1 MRRHLL
7 TCVLALMALAQMARA
22 QELNAK
28 VNINSQKISNT
39 KGAEVF
45 DELKTRLQDFIND
58 KQWTELQFREQERI
72 DCSFN
77 ITINKWDD
85 STNEFECT
93 LLMSSTRPVYNSSY
107 NTTVWSVKDE
117 DFHFNF
123 QQSDQLEFS
132 PENIQSNLVA
142 MIAYYAYMIIGMDL
156 ETFALKGGQRF
167 LETAEDI
174 VNKSQDLGYEGW
186 KAFSNTKNRFGL
198 LNDYLDGSM
207 EGMRTLMYEY
217 HRKGLDQMA
226 ENADNGRKAI
236 LDALEGLDQSHKARS
251 MSSLPQ
257 LFTEYKRDELVNI
270 FAGKG
275 TSEERN
281 RVYDILFSID
291 PSSAT
296 KIEKIKK

>member
-1 MRRHLL
+1 MKRLL
-7 TCVLALMALAQMARA
+7 TICAALLSLSVGVKA

-28 VNINSQKISNT
+28 VNINAQKISNT

-45 DELKTRLQDFIND
+45 EELRTRMQDFLNERS
-58 KQWTELQFREQERI
+58 WTEVQYREEERI
-72 DCSFN
+72 NCNFN
-77 ITINKWDD
+77 ITVNKWDD
-85 STNEFECT
+85 NSGEFECT

-117 DFHFNF
+117 NFHFRF
-123 QQSDQLEFS
+123 QQTDQLEYS

-142 MIAYYAYMIIGMDL
+142 MIAYYAYMIIGMDM
-156 ETFALKGGQRF
+156 ETFSLKGGQRF

-186 KAFSNTKNRFGL
+186 KAFDDTKNRFGL
-198 LNDYLDGSM
+198 LNDYLDGAL

-217 HRKGLDQMA
+217 HRNGLDYMS
-226 ENADNGRKAI
+226 DNPDKAREAI
-236 LDALEGLDQSHKARS
+236 LKSLESLDAAHKART
-251 MSSLPQ
+251 MSSVPQ
-257 LFTEYKRDELVNI
+257 LFTEYKRDEILNI
-270 FAGKG
+270 FSGKG
-275 TSEERN
+275 TSAERN

-291 PSSAT
+291 PSSST

>member
-1 MRRHLL
+1 MKKLL
-7 TCVLALMALAQMARA
+7 FAFITLLSLSLTARA
-22 QELNAK
+22 QELIAK
-28 VNINSQKISNT
+28 VAINSQKISNT

-45 DELKTRLQDFIND
+45 EELKTRMQDFLND
-58 KQWTELQFREQERI
+58 KQWTELQFKEEERI
-72 DCSFN
+72 NCSFN

-85 STNEFECT
+85 ATNEFECT

-107 NTTVWSVKDE
+107 NTTVWSIKD
-117 DFHFNF
+117 DNFGFRF

-142 MIAYYAYMIIGMDL
+142 MIAYYAYIIIGMDM
-156 ETFALKGGQRF
+156 ETFSLKGGQKF

-186 KAFSNTKNRFGL
+186 KPFDNTKNRFGL
-198 LNDYLDGSM
+198 LNDYLDGSL
-207 EGMRTLMYEY
+207 EGMRILMYEY
-217 HRKGLDQMA
+217 HRKGLDQMT
-226 ENADNGRKAI
+226 ENADKGREAI
-236 LDALEGLDQSHKARS
+236 LKTLENLDAAHKART

-257 LFTEYKRDELVNI
+257 LFTEYKRDEIINI
-270 FAGKG
+270 FSGQG
-275 TSEERN
+275 TSQERN

-296 KIEKIKK
+296 KLEKIKK